1 MHASAKGARLSFGV
15 VSSTQ
20 GHRDSRL
27 DETQNRGTTLG
38 EKSARKNT
46 EKTAASKT
54 LKEKRLDK
62 QSKRAS
68 NERSNNTD
76 SVTKATHK

>member
-1 MHASAKGARLSFGV
+1 M
-15 VSSTQ
+15 
-20 GHRDSRL
+20 
-27 DETQNRGTTLG
+27 G

-62 QSKRAS
+62 QNKRAG
-68 NERSNNTD
+68 NERANNTD
-76 SVTKATHK
+76 SVTKATRK